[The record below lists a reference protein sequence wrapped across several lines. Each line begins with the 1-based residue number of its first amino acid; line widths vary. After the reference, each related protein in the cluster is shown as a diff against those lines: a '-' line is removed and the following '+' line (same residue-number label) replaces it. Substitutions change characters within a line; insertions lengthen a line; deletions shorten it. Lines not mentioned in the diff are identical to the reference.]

1 MHGLLEIFLSPVHQA
16 ESWLMQLRHDLI
28 GVLGPSLLN
37 LSLDLKELLLMLTVE
52 PITDTKV
59 RIDLLITVHGIRDV
73 LVDKP

>member
-1 MHGLLEIFLSPVHQA
+1 
-16 ESWLMQLRHDLI
+16 MQLRHDLI